1 MRKVEFKQNINYDK
15 PGVYTFLSTLNF
27 RKFYESNNST
37 EISII
42 PDGITM
48 ISLLFIKYGRVFKKN
63 NFDLSGLAPIVISTK
78 KNNIYFFGGDK
89 NEIKTFKNYM
99 FKLFKSIN
107 EKNSFFYNGFDELE
121 KINTIKFQKNDI
133 IILSIGC
140 PLQERIGANIF
151 LKYNFIR
158 VFTSGAFISQT
169 AKSNNTG
176 VYYPKLIEKL
186 NLRFIYRAL
195 KEKGHYKRLVSAF
208 IDFIYI
214 IRRI

>member
-1 MRKVEFKQNINYDK
+1 MRKVEFKQDSNYNK

-27 RKFYESNNST
+27 RKFYESNNSNK
-37 EISII
+37 ISII

-48 ISLLFIKYGRVFKKN
+48 ISLLFIKHRRVFKKN
-63 NFDLSGLAPIVISTK
+63 NFDLSGLAPEIISSK
-78 KNNIYFFGGDK
+78 KNNIYFFGGNK
-89 NEIKTFKNYM
+89 HEIETFKYHM

-107 EKNSFFYNGFDELE
+107 EKNSFFYNGFDELK
-121 KINTIKFQKNDI
+121 KINKIKFQKNDI

-140 PLQERIGANIF
+140 PLQERIGSNIF
-151 LKYNFIR
+151 LKNNFIR

-169 AKSNNTG
+169 AKSSKKG

-208 IDFIYI
+208 MDFIYI
-214 IRRI
+214 LKRI

>member
-1 MRKVEFKQNINYDK
+1 MRKVEFKQEINYDK

-27 RKFYESNNST
+27 RKFYESNNSA

-48 ISLLFIKYGRVFKKN
+48 ISLLFIKYRRVFKKN

-151 LKYNFIR
+151 LKNNFIR